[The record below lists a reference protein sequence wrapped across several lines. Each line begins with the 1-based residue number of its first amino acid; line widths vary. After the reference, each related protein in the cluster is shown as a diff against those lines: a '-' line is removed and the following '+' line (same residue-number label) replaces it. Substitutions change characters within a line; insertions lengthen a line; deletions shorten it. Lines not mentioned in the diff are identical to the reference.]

1 MGLGGERRVR
11 FSLPCSPLF
20 LPLRTFLNLHIP
32 PVERPFSKNE
42 YRPKA
47 RMHVQ
52 LVTLSLPRL
61 LGLILP

>member
-20 LPLRTFLNLHIP
+20 HPLRTFFNLHFP
-32 PVERPFSKNE
+32 PTERPFSKDE

-47 RMHVQ
+47 RMRVQ
-52 LVTLSLPRL
+52 FVTLSLPCL